1 MVHSNCMPYTG
12 YAFTR
17 QPISAMPEEIP
28 VEIIRSH
35 NRVKTASA
43 RLVDGKLVVRVPA
56 EISLEE
62 ERELVDKLL
71 PRVLKAQRKK
81 KREQLPDLKK
91 RAAELNKAYFDGNL
105 RINEIKWVGNQEKRY
120 GSCTP
125 SMLTIRISD
134 RIGHMPLWVLDYV
147 IMHELAHLLEANHS
161 PRFWELVAR
170 YPLTERAR
178 GYLIAVNLED
188 EAGPNDLESAEF

>member
-1 MVHSNCMPYTG
+1 
-12 YAFTR
+12 
-17 QPISAMPEEIP
+17 MPEEIS

-43 RLVDGKLVVRVPA
+43 RMVDGKLVVRVPA
-56 EISLEE
+56 GISLEE

-71 PRVLKAQRKK
+71 PKVLRSQRKRQ
-81 KREQLPDLKK
+81 REQLPDLKK
-91 RAAELNKAYFDGNL
+91 RAAELNKVHFGGKL
-105 RINEIKWVGNQEKRY
+105 RINEIKWVSNQEKRY

-125 SMLTIRISD
+125 STATVRISD
-134 RIGHMPLWVLDYV
+134 RIGRMPLWVLDYV
-147 IMHELAHLLEANHS
+147 IMHELAHLVEANHS
-161 PRFWELVAR
+161 PRFWQLVAR

-188 EAGPNDLESAEF
+188 ETGPHDLESAEF